1 MKSKINK
8 IIAAILIYNLAFTIY
23 NCEAQSIPNA
33 VNFQAIARNAGGS
46 LITNANVQV
55 KVEVLDGS
63 NSGPVMVTLVYTP
76 TTDAYGQFT
85 FAIGAGSPV
94 VTAGTVANFA
104 AIDWASSAKFI
115 KVSLSPLADNNY
127 TLISNTQATASF
139 YAFGAKTAEKVNI
152 TGTSG
157 QVLKHNGTTWVAGT
171 DNSGGALPEGMISP
185 FGGTAAPTGWLLCD
199 GSAVSR
205 TTYSTLFA
213 AIGVAYGSGDGS
225 TTFNLPDLRGRF
237 MRGVDGT
244 ANNDPDK
251 ASRTASNTG
260 GNTGNN
266 VGSLQVDEFNLH
278 GHPYRTGS
286 NGSSTNDA
294 GGLAL
299 ETANQESWP
308 AFNGT
313 PTSNRYE
320 MIGGAGGNETRPKN
334 VYVNYII
341 KH

>member
-1 MKSKINK
+1 MKSKLNK

-23 NCEAQSIPNA
+23 NCEAQTIPNA

-63 NSGPVMVTLVYTP
+63 NIGPVMVTLVYTP

-104 AIDWASSAKFI
+104 AINWASSAKFI

-127 TLISNTQATASF
+127 TLISNTQATSSF
-139 YAFGAKTAEKVNI
+139 YAFASKTSVDGNPSGAIIAYG
-152 TGTSG
+152 GTS
-157 QVLKHNGTTWVAGT
+157 
-171 DNSGGALPEGMISP
+171 
-185 FGGTAAPTGWLLCD
+185 APSGWLLCD

-205 TTYSTLFA
+205 TTYATLFA
-213 AIGVAYGSGDGS
+213 AIGIAYGSGDGS

-237 MRGVDGT
+237 ARGVDGT

-251 ASRTASNTG
+251 AARTASNTG
-260 GNTGNN
+260 GNTGNA
-266 VGSLQVDEFNLH
+266 VGSLQDDNLESH
-278 GHPYRTGS
+278 NHRLRYGS
-286 NGSSTNDA
+286 TAAALAASRGLIGGSTDQGSYINS
-294 GGLAL
+294 GLG
-299 ETANQESWP
+299 P
-308 AFNGT
+308 AFVEN
-313 PTSNRYE
+313 S
-320 MIGGAGGNETRPKN
+320 GGNETRPKN